1 VIADSGSN
9 WLFLLATLT
18 APLQI
23 LIVDL
28 LLSADNAIV
37 IAMACRGLPREDMRG
52 AALFGTAG
60 AVGLRIAMA
69 AGAATLLDLPFLKL
83 TAAVALL
90 WIAIR
95 LTLEPGEGAN
105 RTALPTADER
115 EAPAPYLIRSVATIV
130 VADAIMS
137 LDNVVAVAML
147 ANGNLFLLGFGL
159 ALSIPLL
166 FWGSM
171 AIRRFLD
178 ENPLLVM
185 GSGMFLGWLA
195 GGIGVSDPMVA
206 PWIEA
211 NAPALPIV
219 IPIACAVLVMWQS
232 LILASGRDLWEGGD
246 AGRR

>member
-1 VIADSGSN
+1 VTADSGAN
-9 WLFLLATLT
+9 WLFLLAALT
-18 APLQI
+18 TPLQI

-28 LLSADNAIV
+28 LLSADNAVV
-37 IAMACRGLPREDMRG
+37 IAMACRGLPTEDMRI

-60 AVGLRIAMA
+60 AVGLRLGMA
-69 AGAATLLDLPFLKL
+69 AGVVPLLNVPFLKL
-83 TAAVALL
+83 AAGVALL

-95 LTLEPGEGAN
+95 LTLEPNGDASATLG
-105 RTALPTADER
+105 ER
-115 EAPAPYLIRSVATIV
+115 EAPAPYLMRSVATIV

-147 ANGNLFLLGFGL
+147 ANGSLLLLGFGL

-171 AIRRFLD
+171 ALRRVLD
-178 ENPLLVM
+178 ENPLVLM

-195 GGIGVSDPMVA
+195 GGIGVSDPVVA

-219 IPIACAVLVMWQS
+219 VPIACAVLVMWQS
-232 LILASGRDLWEGGD
+232 RLFASGRDLWEGRD
-246 AGRR
+246 AGHR